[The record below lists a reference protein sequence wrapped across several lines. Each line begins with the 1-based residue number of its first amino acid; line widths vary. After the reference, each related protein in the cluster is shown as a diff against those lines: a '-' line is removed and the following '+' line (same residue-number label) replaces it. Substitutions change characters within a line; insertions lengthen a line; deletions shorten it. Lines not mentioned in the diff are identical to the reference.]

1 VRLARAG
8 DGLGSG
14 GRCRAGSVKLGR
26 QRGRQRWVRPV
37 TGRPARGG
45 RCRGRAGP
53 GTGWAASGR
62 ADDWEAGAKRATPGS
77 GGWRGVRLVTGT
89 TATALGPNGGSRMTP
104 RTGRTMRCRVVL
116 GARRM
121 ATPRS
126 DDCGAK
132 ALLGE
137 GGGVEWRRCRAAMMA
152 QRLQRFQVL

>member
-26 QRGRQRWVRPV
+26 QRG
-37 TGRPARGG
+37 GRHGASGAGAGPTMGQTSLGQAGDGEAGAGRAVPGPGRERGG
-45 RCRGRAGP
+45 RRR
-53 GTGWAASGR
+53 
-62 ADDWEAGAKRATPGS
+62 
-77 GGWRGVRLVTGT
+77 VRLVTGT
-89 TATALGPNGGSRMTP
+89 TATALGPNGGSRTTP
-104 RTGRTMRCRVVL
+104 RIGRTMRCRVVL

-126 DDCGAK
+126 GDCGAK

-137 GGGVEWRRCRAAMMA
+137 GGGVEWQRC
-152 QRLQRFQVL
+152 